1 MKDCVFCYIVKG
13 VSPANIAYSDDKVM
27 AFMDIQPVNPG
38 HVLVIPKAHAANL
51 SELDGKTGEHMF
63 KVALRISEALRRT
76 GLKCE
81 GVNLHLADG
90 KAAFQE
96 VSHVHLHAIPRFR
109 GDGFGLKFGPD
120 YGLRSSKEELD
131 GVARKIR
138 AAMRLR

>member
-51 SELDGKTGEHMF
+51 SELDGKTGGPMF
-63 KVALRISEALRRT
+63 KVAMRISEALRRT

-81 GVNLHLADG
+81 GVTCIWQME
-90 KAAFQE
+90 K
-96 VSHVHLHAIPRFR
+96 PRFKR
-109 GDGFGLKFGPD
+109 FLTFTCTRFQG
-120 YGLRSSKEELD
+120 SEATVS
-131 GVARKIR
+131 A
-138 AAMRLR
+138 